1 MRRKTKKRKNAHL
14 AGMSMALV
22 WRQPSDTDCTFTPML
37 CPSRYKASEPE
48 LSMREWGKGMVS
60 GVILW

>member
-14 AGMSMALV
+14 AGTSVALV

-48 LSMREWGKGMVS
+48 LSMRE
-60 GVILW
+60 